1 MQVAFAICF
10 ILARRRDMNGLRL
23 TDEEFNLISR
33 LVYDKFGINLS
44 EQKRALIIGRLQ
56 KVLRLEGFASFKDY
70 YHHVVS
76 EPSGRALLTL
86 VDKISTNH
94 TFFFRENDHFE
105 YFSSVILPQFIAR
118 QYKRPKADIRIWCAG
133 CSSGEEPYT
142 LAMVISEYFRNN
154 AMDADIGI
162 LATDISISALEKGA
176 EGVYP
181 EERMSQVPLIYR
193 KRYFNRQQDGAWA
206 AKKELKEMVLFRR
219 LNLIQQKYP
228 FKGQFQVIFCRNV
241 MIYFDKETQRS
252 LINRFHRYTEPDGYL
267 FIGHS
272 ETLDRS
278 AGSYRYIHPS
288 VYQRV

>member
-1 MQVAFAICF
+1 
-10 ILARRRDMNGLRL
+10 MNSLRL

-56 KVLRLEGFASFKDY
+56 KVLHLEGFASFKDY
-70 YHHVVS
+70 YNHVVS

-94 TFFFRENDHFE
+94 TFFFRESDHFE
-105 YFSSVILPQFIAR
+105 YFSSVILPQLTAR
-118 QYKRPKADIRIWCAG
+118 QQKRPRVDIRIWCAG

-142 LAMVISEYFRNN
+142 LAMVIGEYFRNN
-154 AMDADIGI
+154 AVDADIGI
-162 LATDISISALEKGA
+162 LATDISVSALEKGA
-176 EGVYP
+176 DGVYP

-193 KRYFNRQQDGAWA
+193 QRYFNRLKDGVWA

-219 LNLIQQKYP
+219 LNLIQQEYP
-228 FKGQFQVIFCRNV
+228 FKGRFQVVFCRNV
-241 MIYFDKETQRS
+241 MIYFDKETQNS
-252 LINRFHRYTEPDGYL
+252 LINRFYRYTEPGGYL

-278 AGSYRYIHPS
+278 ASSYRFIHPS
-288 VYQRV
+288 VYQRM

>member
-1 MQVAFAICF
+1 
-10 ILARRRDMNGLRL
+10 MNSLRL
-23 TDEEFNLISR
+23 TDEEFNLISK
-33 LVYDKFGINLS
+33 LVYDKFGINLG

-56 KVLRLEGFASFKDY
+56 KVLHLEGFTSFKDY
-70 YHHVVS
+70 YNYVVRD
-76 EPSGRALLTL
+76 PSGRALLTM

-105 YFSSVILPQFIAR
+105 YFSSVVLPQLTTR
-118 QYKRPKADIRIWCAG
+118 QQRKPKIDIRVWCAG

-154 AMDADIGI
+154 AVDADIGI
-162 LATDISISALEKGA
+162 LATDISITALEKGA
-176 EGVYP
+176 AGVYP
-181 EERMSQVPLIYR
+181 EEKMAQVPFIYR
-193 KRYFNRQQDGAWA
+193 QRYFDRSKDGSYT

-219 LNLIQQKYP
+219 LNLIQQEYP
-228 FKGQFQVIFCRNV
+228 FKGHFQVIFCRNV

-252 LINRFHRYTEPDGYL
+252 LIGRFYRYTEPGGYL

-278 AGSYRYIHPS
+278 LGTYNYIHPS
-288 VYQRV
+288 VYQRA

>member
-1 MQVAFAICF
+1 
-10 ILARRRDMNGLRL
+10 MNSLRL

-56 KVLRLEGFASFKDY
+56 KVLHLEGFASFKDY
-70 YHHVVS
+70 YNHVVR

-105 YFSSVILPQFIAR
+105 YFSSVILPQFTAR
-118 QYKRPKADIRIWCAG
+118 QQKKSRVDIRIWCAG

-142 LAMVISEYFRNN
+142 LAMVIGEYFRNN
-154 AMDADIGI
+154 AVDADIGI
-162 LATDISISALEKGA
+162 LATDISVSALEKGA
-176 EGVYP
+176 DGVYP
-181 EERMSQVPLIYR
+181 EERMSQVPLMYR
-193 KRYFNRQQDGAWA
+193 QRYFNRLQDGVWA

-228 FKGQFQVIFCRNV
+228 FKGRFQVIFCRNV

-252 LINRFHRYTEPDGYL
+252 LINRFHRYTDPGGYL
-267 FIGHS
+267 IIGHS

-278 AGSYRYIHPS
+278 ASPYRFIHPS

>member
-1 MQVAFAICF
+1 
-10 ILARRRDMNGLRL
+10 MNTMRL

-33 LVYDKFGINLS
+33 LVYEKFGINLT

-56 KVLRLEGFASFKDY
+56 RVLHSEGFANFKEY
-70 YHHVVS
+70 YNHVVR

-105 YFSSVILPQFIAR
+105 FFSTNILPQIVSMLQKKQR
-118 QYKRPKADIRIWCAG
+118 RDVRIWCAG

-142 LAMVISEYFRNN
+142 LAMVIREYIRNN
-154 AMDADIGI
+154 AIDLDIGI
-162 LATDISISALEKGA
+162 LATDISVSALEKGVA
-176 EGVYP
+176 GIYP
-181 EERMSQVPLIYR
+181 EDRMSKVPPVYR
-193 KRYFNRQQDGAWA
+193 QRYFNHLKDGSWEV
-206 AKKELKEMVLFRR
+206 KEDLKEMVLFRR
-219 LNLIQQKYP
+219 LNLIRREYP
-228 FKGQFQVIFCRNV
+228 FKGHFQVIFCRNV
-241 MIYFDKETQRS
+241 MIYFDKETQQS
-252 LINRFHRYTEPDGYL
+252 LITRFHRYTEPNGYL

-278 AGSYRYIHPS
+278 SGLYKYIHPS